1 MAGANQA
8 SAGVSGAGDLRD
20 QLARRIRATGPLSLA
35 DYMEA
40 ALWDKQHGY
49 YATRAP
55 IGAKGDFIT
64 APEVSQ
70 VFGELIGLWCA
81 DLWQKMGAPDP
92 VLVCELGPGNGTL
105 MADFLRSARILPEFR
120 RAIRLHLVERSP
132 ALRAIQEKKLA
143 GEGAAWHEPLD
154 QLLPGPLLLVANE
167 FLDALPIR
175 QFERRKDGW
184 HERRIGL
191 DVGGNLAFVLDPA
204 SAGYSFPDWP
214 EGSVAE
220 ICPEAREIAR
230 ALGGRLKDEGG
241 AALFIDYG
249 YSASAPGDSF
259 QAVSNHRRFDPLKDP
274 GGADLTAHVDFAA
287 LAAAATQAGARAW
300 GPVTQGDFLRSLGL
314 AERVRKLTLGKPA
327 GEASAIEAA
336 CRRLIE
342 PAQMGSLFKAL
353 ALTHPALPAPA
364 GFGP

>member
-1 MAGANQA
+1 
-8 SAGVSGAGDLRD
+8 VSGAGDLRD
-20 QLARRIRATGPLSLA
+20 RLARRIRAEGPLSLA

-40 ALWDKQHGY
+40 ALWDRQHGY
-49 YATRAP
+49 YATREP

-64 APEVSQ
+64 SPEVSQ

-81 DLWQKMGAPDP
+81 DLWQKMGKPDP

-105 MADFLRSARILPEFR
+105 MADFLRAARILPEFR

-132 ALRAIQEKKLA
+132 ALRAIQAKKLA
-143 GEGAAWHEPLD
+143 GEGTTWHEPVD
-154 QLLPGPLLLVANE
+154 QLPPGPLLLVANE

-175 QFERRKDGW
+175 QFERRKAGW

-191 DVGGNLAFVLDPA
+191 DQAGNLAFQLDPA
-204 SAGYSFPDWP
+204 PAAQALPDWP
-214 EGSVAE
+214 EGSIAE

-241 AALFIDYG
+241 AALLIDYG
-249 YSASAPGDSF
+249 YFPRAPGDSF
-259 QAVSNHRRFDPLKDP
+259 QAVSRHRHFDPLKDP
-274 GGADLTAHVDFAA
+274 GSADLTAHVDFAA
-287 LAAAATQAGARAW
+287 FGQAAAASGARVW
-300 GPVTQGDFLRSLGL
+300 GPVTQGDFLSALGL
-314 AERVRKLTLGKPA
+314 AERARKLSTGKSSK
-327 GEASAIEAA
+327 EAQAIEAA

-353 ALTHPALPAPA
+353 ALTHPAMSAPA
-364 GFGP
+364 GFGK

>member
-1 MAGANQA
+1 M
-8 SAGVSGAGDLRD
+8 SGDGTLRD
-20 QLARRIRATGPLSLA
+20 RLARRIRAEGPLSLA

-40 ALWDKQHGY
+40 ALWDKRHGY

-81 DLWQKMGAPDP
+81 DLWRRMGAPDP

-105 MADFLRSARILPEFR
+105 MADFLRAARILPAFR

-132 ALRAIQEKKLA
+132 ALRAIQEKTLA
-143 GEGAAWHEPLD
+143 GENAAWHEPVD
-154 QLLPGPLLLVANE
+154 QLPPGPLLLVANE

-175 QFERRKDGW
+175 QFERRKGGW
-184 HERRIGL
+184 FERRIGL
-191 DVGGNLAFVLDPA
+191 DAAGNLVFVLDPA
-204 SAGYSFPDWP
+204 LTTQDLPDWP
-214 EGSVAE
+214 EGSIAE

-241 AALFIDYG
+241 AALLIDYG
-249 YSASAPGDSF
+249 YFPSAPGDSF
-259 QAVSNHRRFDPLKDP
+259 QAVSRHRHFDPLKDP

-287 LAAAATQAGARAW
+287 LAAAATQAGARVW
-300 GPVTQGDFLRSLGL
+300 GPVTQGDFLSALGL
-314 AERVRKLTLGKPA
+314 AERVRKLSAGKPA
-327 GEASAIEAA
+327 RESQAIEAA

-342 PAQMGSLFKAL
+342 LAQMGSLFKAL
-353 ALTHPALPAPA
+353 ALTHPALAAPA